1 MRNNLK
7 VLILISITVIF
18 SCVDRFR
25 VPKNFETESSGEF
38 LAGDTTYLE
47 IKPVWD
53 QTYGFSKPTEISIA
67 QDGRI
72 FVADAGNQSILVFN
86 QDGSQPGGFNFL
98 INLEDSYGNPVS
110 PIDVDIDKKMN
121 IFFIDG
127 SQRVFVWNQYW
138 AEVGINKISVSA
150 TFRHTTTGI
159 DTIVNAGTDTW
170 LSLLNDN
177 NWAIIDGDMTNDQ
190 ALIDSL
196 IRPHIFY
203 DGRYEVNAYLD
214 TYYESD
220 SSQFTGLTAPP
231 DDENVIFVSD
241 SYGGQNNQY
250 RIIQINFERSLILE
264 LNSGDLV
271 WAYAGRFGGTV
282 KGYGTGAGTVN
293 QPLSLDVDYQGNIY
307 YTQAGN
313 YFHAHMISPNL
324 SGDFAVYTSG
334 FQPEA
339 DEIMDPDIF
348 SNAVDIAV
356 DNNRNSYI
364 VDRINA
370 DVTVF
375 DSHGSFFKK
384 AGYKDGLVKIMNE
397 PVAAAVDQRGILY
410 VCDINESAIYR
421 FKLSNTL
428 NEDLE
433 QED

>member
-1 MRNNLK
+1 MKNFLRA
-7 VLILISITVIF
+7 SIAIFLMVTF
-18 SCVDRFR
+18 SCVDRFTLPR
-25 VPKNFETESSGEF
+25 GFETENSGEF

-53 QTYGFSKPTEISIA
+53 QSYGFSKPIEISIA

-72 FVADAGNQSILVFN
+72 FVADIGNQSILVFN
-86 QDGSQPGGFNFL
+86 QDGSQPSGFNFL
-98 INLEDSYGNPVS
+98 INLKDENENSIS

-150 TFRHTTTGI
+150 TFRHTSTGV
-159 DTIVNAGTDTW
+159 DTIVNAGTDIW
-170 LSLLNDN
+170 LSLINDN
-177 NWAIIDGDMTNDQ
+177 NWSIVDRDMTHDQ
-190 ALIDSL
+190 VLIDSL

-203 DGRYEVNAYLD
+203 DGRYELNTYLD
-214 TYYESD
+214 TYYQSD
-220 SSQFTGLTAPP
+220 SSQFTGLTAPAGN
-231 DDENVIFVSD
+231 ENMIFVSD
-241 SYGGQNNQY
+241 SYGGQNDQY

-264 LNSGDLV
+264 LNSGELV
-271 WAYAGRFGGTV
+271 WAYTGRFGSTI

-293 QPLSLDVDYQGNIY
+293 QPLSLDIDYQGNLY

-313 YFHAHMISPNL
+313 YFSAHMISPNL
-324 SGDFAVYTSG
+324 TGDFAVYTSG
-334 FQPEA
+334 FQPEV
-339 DEIMDPDIF
+339 DQIMDPSIF
-348 SNAVDIAV
+348 LNAVDIAV

-370 DVTVF
+370 DVTIF
-375 DSHGSFFKK
+375 DSYGSFFKK
-384 AGYKDGLVKIMNE
+384 AGLKDSVVKIMNE

-410 VCDINESAIYR
+410 VCDISQSAIYR

>member
-1 MRNNLK
+1 MKKHLR
-7 VLILISITVIF
+7 ISFTIFTIVMF
-18 SCVDRFR
+18 SCVDRFTI
-25 VPKNFETESSGEF
+25 PKSIETQNSGEF

-53 QTYGFSKPTEISIA
+53 QTYGFNRPTEISIA

-72 FVADAGNQSILVFN
+72 FVADEGNQSILVFD
-86 QDGSQPGGFNFL
+86 QDGSQPGGFNSL
-98 INLEDSYGNPVS
+98 INLKDFQGNSIS

-138 AEVGINKISVSA
+138 SEVGIQNISVSA
-150 TFRHTTTGI
+150 TFRHTLTGV
-159 DTIVNAGTDTW
+159 DTVVNAGTDIW
-170 LSLLNDN
+170 LSLLNDSD
-177 NWAIIDGDMTNDQ
+177 WSVIDGDMTDDQ
-190 ALIDSL
+190 DLIDSL
-196 IRPHIFY
+196 INPHIFY
-203 DGRYEVNAYLD
+203 DGRNELNVYLD
-214 TYYESD
+214 TYYQSD
-220 SSQFTGLTAPP
+220 SSQFTGLTAPS
-231 DDENVIFVSD
+231 DDENMIFVSD
-241 SYGGQNNQY
+241 NYGGQNNQH
-250 RIIQINFERSLILE
+250 RIIQVDFMRSLILE
-264 LNSGDLV
+264 LNTGDLV
-271 WAYAGRFGGTV
+271 WAYTGRFGGTL

-293 QPLSLDVDYQGNIY
+293 QPLSLDVDYQGNLY

-313 YFHAHMISPNL
+313 YFSVHMITPNL

-334 FQPEA
+334 FQPEV
-339 DEIMDPDIF
+339 DEIMDPDMF
-348 SNAVDIAV
+348 LDAVDITV

-375 DSHGSFFKK
+375 NSYGSFFKK
-384 AGYKDGLVKIMNE
+384 AGHRDNLVKIMNE

-410 VCDINESAIYR
+410 ICDVGDASIYR

-428 NEDLE
+428 NEDLT

>member
-1 MRNNLK
+1 MINYLK
-7 VLILISITVIF
+7 APIVILIIVIF
-18 SCVDRFR
+18 SCVDRFML
-25 VPKNFETESSGEF
+25 PKNFETENSGEF

-53 QTYGFSKPTEISIA
+53 ETYGVSKPTEISIA

-72 FVADAGNQSILVFN
+72 FVADVGNQSILVFN
-86 QDGSQPGGFNFL
+86 QDGSQPSGFHSL
-98 INLEDSYGNPVS
+98 INLKDDQGNPIS

-127 SQRVFVWNQYW
+127 SQRVFIWNQYW
-138 AEVGINKISVSA
+138 DEVGIHKVSLSA
-150 TFRHTTTGI
+150 TFRHILTGV
-159 DTIVNAGTDTW
+159 DTVVNAGTDIW
-170 LSLLNDN
+170 ISLLNDN
-177 NWAIIDGDMTNDQ
+177 DWGIVDGSMTDDQ
-190 ALIDSL
+190 DLIDSL
-196 IRPHIFY
+196 IHPHIFY
-203 DGRYEVNAYLD
+203 DGRYELNAYLD
-214 TYYESD
+214 TYYQSD
-220 SSQFTGLTAPP
+220 SSQFTGLTAPA
-231 DDENVIFVSD
+231 DDENMIFVSD

-250 RIIQINFERSLILE
+250 RIIQIDFKRSLILE

-271 WAYAGRFGGTV
+271 WAYTGHFGGTV

-293 QPLSLDVDYQGNIY
+293 QPLSLDVDYQGNLY

-313 YFHAHMISPNL
+313 YFPAHMISPNL

-339 DEIMDPDIF
+339 DEIMDPSIF

-375 DSHGSFFKK
+375 DSYGSFFKK
-384 AGYKDGLVKIMNE
+384 AGYKDSVVKIMNE
-397 PVAAAVDQRGILY
+397 PVAVAVDQRGILY
-410 VCDINESAIYR
+410 VCDINKSAIYR

-428 NEDLE
+428 NEDLA